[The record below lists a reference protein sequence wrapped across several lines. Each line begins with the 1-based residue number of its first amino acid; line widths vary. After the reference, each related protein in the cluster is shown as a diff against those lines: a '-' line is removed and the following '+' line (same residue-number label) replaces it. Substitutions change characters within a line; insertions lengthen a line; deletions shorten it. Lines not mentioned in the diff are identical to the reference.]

1 VNPDS
6 FIWWA
11 WVRDHRHDILL
22 ATYEHLRLTLLAVVI
37 GLVISLA
44 LAVVARRWRIAR
56 PVITGAAGVLYTIPS
71 LALFA
76 TLVTITG
83 FTTLTA
89 EIGLVG
95 YTLLIL
101 VRNLLEGLDGVP
113 TAVREAA
120 DAMGFGP
127 VRRVLAVDLRLAL
140 PAIAAGVRI
149 ATVTT
154 VGLVTVTGLIGMGG
168 YGSFIDAGLDRVFS
182 TEVVVGAV
190 LSVAM
195 AVVLDGVLV
204 LATRLLTPWQ
214 HASGARRRD
223 RGAVLEDAVA

>member
-1 VNPDS
+1 MNPDS

-22 ATYEHLRLTLLAVVI
+22 ATYEHLRLTLLAVAI
-37 GLVISLA
+37 GLVISLV
-44 LAVVARRWRIAR
+44 LAVIARRWRLAR
-56 PVITGAAGVLYTIPS
+56 PVITGVAGVLYTIPS

-76 TLVTITG
+76 TLVAITG
-83 FTTLTA
+83 FTTVTA

-113 TAVREAA
+113 TAVRDAA
-120 DAMGFGP
+120 DAMGMGP
-127 VRRVLAVDLRLAL
+127 IRRFVAVDLRLAT
-140 PAIAAGVRI
+140 PAIAAGVRV

-168 YGSFIDAGLDRVFS
+168 YGSFIDAGLDRLFS
-182 TEVVVGAV
+182 TEVVVGAA

-195 AVVLDGVLV
+195 AIVLDGALV

-214 HASGARRRD
+214 RPAAARRRD
-223 RGAVLEDAVA
+223 RGAVVEDALA

>member
-22 ATYEHLRLTLLAVVI
+22 ATYEHLRLTLLAVVL

-44 LAVVARRWRIAR
+44 LALVARRWRFAR
-56 PVITGAAGVLYTIPS
+56 PIITGAAGVLYTIPS

-113 TAVREAA
+113 SAVREAA
-120 DAMGFGP
+120 DAMGYGP
-127 VRRVLAVDLRLAL
+127 VRRFISVDLRLAT
-140 PAIAAGVRI
+140 PAIAAGVRV

-190 LSVAM
+190 LSVVM
-195 AVVLDGVLV
+195 AVVLDAALV
-204 LATRLLTPWQ
+204 MATHLLTPWQ
-214 HASGARRRD
+214 RGAHARRRD
-223 RGAVLEDAVA
+223 RAKALDGAPA